1 MNKVPAGKAGQK
13 KIPPFAAASVLN
25 GKHSGLKAKTSKQ
38 PEVNR
43 MVQTEKVSAPLVKT
57 SAAKKFRLAPEQLVK
72 IHDYMVKTRAL
83 EERMIKM
90 FKQSDGYFWLGGPGE
105 EAFAVPL
112 GMQGKI
118 GQGVHYDF
126 WHLHYRSSGILMPMG
141 LDPMGCIRQMKNVAA
156 DPHSGGRNFANHL
169 SVREWNVVPI
179 TSTIE
184 TQYLTAIG
192 SAIAQK
198 QEAKDSITV
207 VTGGDAGTAEGD
219 FASALVWSTRPGNE
233 LPMLIIVT
241 NNAWGISTAACTQH
255 GDKIISD
262 RGKAFGMKTRTING
276 LDVEESWFAIKEA
289 MDYIR
294 TERKPYFLESIVS
307 RMYGHSSATG
317 ANLVPGEADPIATFE
332 TQLAAADIMTPKEM
346 SDLREEYNAQM
357 LEMAKRVKEEAMP
370 DPSTIYDYT
379 YYGQKGRYW

>member
-1 MNKVPAGKAGQK
+1 MKHASTKNTGHARGNAEKGK
-13 KIPPFAAASVLN
+13 KIPPFAGASILNDKKDVKRLMQAA
-25 GKHSGLKAKTSKQ
+25 KKPA
-38 PEVNR
+38 
-43 MVQTEKVSAPLVKT
+43 APLVK
-57 SAAKKFRLAPEQLVK
+57 SGKAKKFQLAPELLVK
-72 IHDYMVKTRAL
+72 IHDHMVKTRSL

-141 LDPMGCIRQMKNVAA
+141 LDPMGCIRQMKNVAS

-198 QEAKDSITV
+198 QEAKDSITI

-219 FASALVWSTRPGNE
+219 FASSLVWASRPGNE

-255 GDKIISD
+255 GEKNIAD

-317 ANLVPGEADPIATFE
+317 ANLVPGEADPIAGFE
-332 TQLAAADIMTPKEM
+332 AQLAEADIMTPKEM
-346 SDLREEYNAQM
+346 SDLREEYDVQM
-357 LEMAKRVKEEAMP
+357 REMAKLVKEEAMP

-379 YYGQKGRYW
+379 YFGQKGRYW